1 MVTHESP
8 TRLYSND
15 NAPLLEEMEE
25 GISPVE
31 EGDSDILSEV
41 AINSGIPPDACGSL
55 NEIPLGSEPGLTI
68 GSDADVES
76 TSELPIETETQGNEA
91 TDGTAD
97 QLFPEIPAEQQPE
110 MVPAITATKS
120 EPVSYSKWE
129 LLKKSIRSEVEFYK
143 KRSWVKKII
152 YWLEAPLTFLRN
164 ATIPV
169 VMEERYDKFLLLL
182 TAFGMPLFIFYK
194 TGRGLTDVIMGLPCW
209 SIILICS
216 FLLFLFFACCMPFQG
231 TPKKGMFLVS
241 VSVRCYVDYFV
252 HIVLH
257 VDHVGGGDC

>member
-1 MVTHESP
+1 M
-8 TRLYSND
+8 D
-15 NAPLLEEMEE
+15 E

-31 EGDSDILSEV
+31 EDDSDILSEV

-55 NEIPLGSEPGLTI
+55 GEIPVGSEPGLMI
-68 GSDADVES
+68 GSELDAES
-76 TSELPIETETQGNEA
+76 ASELPIETETQGNEA

-97 QLFPEIPAEQQPE
+97 QLFPEIPAGHESGI
-110 MVPAITATKS
+110 VPAVTAT
-120 EPVSYSKWE
+120 EPETVSYSKWE
-129 LLKKSIRSEVEFYK
+129 LLKKSVSSEVEFYK
-143 KRSWVKKII
+143 KQSWLKKII

-194 TGRGLTDVIMGLPCW
+194 TGRKLTDVAIGLPYW

-216 FLLFLFFACCMPFQG
+216 LALFLFFACCMPFKG

-241 VSVRCYVDYFV
+241 AGERCYVDHFV

-257 VDHVGGGDC
+257 VDHVGRGDC